1 MKQLTFILTVIFLL
15 NSCCGLLCERQK
27 HAEMIIEKVE
37 NYKQQKGILPE
48 NLTEIGIKDNQDRLS
63 FYIKKSKDEY
73 EVWYGLE
80 LGTSKVY
87 NSKTKKWRK
96 EG

>member
-1 MKQLTFILTVIFLL
+1 
-15 NSCCGLLCERQK
+15 
-27 HAEMIIEKVE
+27 MIIEKVE